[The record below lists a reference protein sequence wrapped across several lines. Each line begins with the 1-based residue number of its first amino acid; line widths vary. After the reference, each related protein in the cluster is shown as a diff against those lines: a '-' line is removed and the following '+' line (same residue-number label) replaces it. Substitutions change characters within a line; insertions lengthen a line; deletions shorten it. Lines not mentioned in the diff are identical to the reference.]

1 VKNSAHASASL
12 TAPSSNRPSTA
23 NAPQQQY
30 QHTYRQGMTVPN
42 VSSALEAL
50 WANRMR
56 SLLTTLGVVIG
67 VMAVIAAVTITQ
79 GASSFINTTIAGLGT
94 TTLIINSGTAINGGA
109 FAAVG
114 SDQSLTLADA
124 RALTKVKHVVN
135 VTPLLSVNAQV
146 IYGNQNWNTRVHGIY
161 PNFLRIQN
169 WQLASG
175 VSFTSR
181 DEMRSNPVA
190 VIGQVV
196 ASNLFDKT
204 KTNPIGHTILIRGQ
218 TFRVIGV
225 LQSKGAIG
233 GVSQDDII
241 FIPFGAA
248 LTRLKNSN
256 YVDQIQVQ
264 VDNLDYVD
272 SVQAEITTL
281 LKKQHH
287 LAASSLPDFQ
297 IRSPKQLLQISQ
309 QFAQALTYLL
319 VGIAAISLTVG
330 GIGIMN
336 IMLVSV
342 TERRREIGIR
352 MAVGAQR
359 SDIRNQFLIEAVT
372 LSAVGGLLGILLG
385 LGVGLVL
392 TLVFQL
398 PFALNP
404 ISVLLA
410 FGVSTAVGV
419 TFGLY
424 PAVRASHLDPIV
436 ALRME

>member
-1 VKNSAHASASL
+1 M
-12 TAPSSNRPSTA
+12 
-23 NAPQQQY
+23 PQQQH
-30 QHTYRQGMTVPN
+30 QRTRKQGMAVPN

-56 SLLTTLGVVIG
+56 SFLTTLGVVIG

-79 GASSFINTTIAGLGT
+79 GASSFINTTIADLGT
-94 TTLIINSGTAINGGA
+94 NTLIINSGTAINGGA

-114 SDQSLTLADA
+114 SDQSLTLTDA
-124 RALTKVKHVVN
+124 QALMNVAHVAN
-135 VTPLLSVNAQV
+135 VTPLLNVNAQV
-146 IYGNQNWNTRVHGIY
+146 IYGNQNWNTRVHGVY
-161 PNFLRIQN
+161 PNFLSMQS

-175 VSFTSR
+175 VSFTQR
-181 DEMRSNPVA
+181 DEMRNSPVA

-196 ASNLFDKT
+196 ASNLFERT
-204 KTNPIGHTILIRGQ
+204 KTDPIGHSILIQGQ
-218 TFRVIGV
+218 SFRVIGV

-241 FIPFGAA
+241 FVPFGAT

-256 YVDQIQVQ
+256 YVDQILVQ
-264 VDNLDYVD
+264 VDNQDYID
-272 SVQAEITTL
+272 PVQGQVTAL

-287 LAASSLPDFQ
+287 LTASSLPDFQ
-297 IRSPKQLLQISQ
+297 IRSPEQLLQISQ

-359 SDIRNQFLIEAVT
+359 SDIRNQFLIEAVA
-372 LSAVGGLLGILLG
+372 LSAVGGVIGILLG
-385 LGVGLVL
+385 LGVGLIL

-404 ISVLLA
+404 VSILLA
-410 FGVSTAVGV
+410 FGVSTAVGI

-424 PAVRASHLDPIV
+424 PAVRASRLDPIV
-436 ALRME
+436 ALRVE